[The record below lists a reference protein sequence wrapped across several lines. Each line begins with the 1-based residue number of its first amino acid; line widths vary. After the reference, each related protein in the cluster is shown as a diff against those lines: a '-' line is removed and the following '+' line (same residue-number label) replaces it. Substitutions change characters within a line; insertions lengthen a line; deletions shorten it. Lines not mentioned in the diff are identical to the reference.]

1 VIASGPPFWRRRT
14 PAGRIW
20 QDHLNGLR
28 LLDLTTLQN
37 QAIRRPDNATVSPSR
52 RAAAASGFAGRPVTA
67 AERVLASE
75 LQARGD
81 QADALSMMV
90 SSIARMVQAGK
101 SCDSRWK
108 AS

>member
-1 VIASGPPFWRRRT
+1 M
-14 PAGRIW
+14 
-20 QDHLNGLR
+20 
-28 LLDLTTLQN
+28 DLTTLQN
-37 QAIRRPDNATVSPSR
+37 QASRSQDNASVSPSR
-52 RAAAASGFAGRPVTA
+52 RASAAAAPSAGHPVTA

-81 QADALSMMV
+81 EADALSMMV

>member
-1 VIASGPPFWRRRT
+1 MGTAL
-14 PAGRIW
+14 AGG
-20 QDHLNGLR
+20 QDLPGSPSTEPQ

-37 QAIRRPDNATVSPSR
+37 QATRSATPAPEPRDRRGLESH
-52 RAAAASGFAGRPVTA
+52 GRPRTA
-67 AERVLASE
+67 AEQVLASE

-81 QADALSMMV
+81 DSDALSMMV

-101 SCDSRWK
+101 SSDSRWK

>member
-1 VIASGPPFWRRRT
+1 M
-14 PAGRIW
+14 
-20 QDHLNGLR
+20 
-28 LLDLTTLQN
+28 DLTTLQN
-37 QAIRRPDNATVSPSR
+37 QASRALDEAATTSR
-52 RAAAASGFAGRPVTA
+52 RTRSAANAPAGRSITA
-67 AERVLASE
+67 AERVLAAE

-81 QADALSMMV
+81 ESDALSMMV